1 MCVCA
6 TDVTSA
12 CLRRSSLCGTVS
24 PACNI
29 GSGQLHVYIAPIHVV
44 RYATPSGSALR
55 PQAALNQSYLLT
67 SLHNM
72 EGSRSFMQLYKHQYQ
87 LHGMLI
93 KNGLGWGWVWLQEQL
108 NTQRLLVGRGLDA
121 KRPWQAREKLMTYD
135 RVPPAHYELLRG
147 NLQKRERDSAV
158 SQRRCHEGGSSQGV
172 SGRRRD
178 SAVSQCRGHEGGS
191 SLPRW
196 TLDATEGSV
205 RLYDHEYN
213 NEWKENWNCESAHLT
228 TEELR
233 TA

>member
-29 GSGQLHVYIAPIHVV
+29 GSGQLHVYIAPIHAV

-108 NTQRLLVGRGLDA
+108 NTQRLLVGHGLDA
-121 KRPWQAREKLMTYD
+121 QRPWQAREKLMTYD

-147 NLQKRERDSAV
+147 NLQKRERLGGEPTPMPWGRLEPGSLGKKERLSSEPMPRPWPV
-158 SQRRCHEGGSSQGV
+158 EPWMRQRGV
-172 SGRRRD
+172 SGCTIMSIIMNGKKTETAR
-178 SAVSQCRGHEGGS
+178 AHISQRKS
-191 SLPRW
+191 
-196 TLDATEGSV
+196 
-205 RLYDHEYN
+205 
-213 NEWKENWNCESAHLT
+213 
-228 TEELR
+228 
-233 TA
+233 